1 MKRGHFPLDLLP
13 AWCALN
19 DVKFVDV
26 KAHDVEGRGY
36 GLVAEKELVNENEH
50 ENRTLLKVPR
60 DLILSSESV
69 EEYAKEN
76 KEFRQLFD
84 AAGHQPAVSA
94 KLSVL
99 TKEFDSI
106 KAKTESIPIWYEI
119 FSIDESITVRDWV
132 WLDALYRSRS
142 LELPVSGESLV
153 PCLDLANHAHQHTA
167 YFEEN
172 DKDEV
177 VLLLRD
183 GVAVSLGAE
192 VTINYGETKS
202 AAEMLFSYG
211 FIDSASTRQGLSLPL
226 RLMDDDPLLKA
237 KLHAFGRAPTL
248 DISEDGNGVP
258 RWSAPFVYLMCL
270 NEEDGLD
277 FRILQETDG
286 SQQLKMFWQEKD
298 VTDVPDTFKDLIR
311 SHDMQQIF
319 ELRAVTVIL
328 EMVQEQLERL
338 DVQDGDA
345 DVPEVVR
352 AETLR
357 AAIQLRN
364 IETALL
370 RRTLEVLKDESANLL
385 QDESVLAYF
394 KAMEAEQSSEVA
406 DDKDFS

>member
-1 MKRGHFPLDLLP
+1 MVCWSNPNTLVSDLP
-13 AWCALN
+13 
-19 DVKFVDV
+19 F
-26 KAHDVEGRGY
+26 
-36 GLVAEKELVNENEH
+36 
-50 ENRTLLKVPR
+50 LK
-60 DLILSSESV
+60 
-69 EEYAKEN
+69 
-76 KEFRQLFD
+76 
-84 AAGHQPAVSA
+84 PAVSA

-106 KAKTESIPIWYEI
+106 KAKAESIPLWYEI

-142 LELPVSGESLV
+142 LELPISGESLV

-183 GVAVSLGAE
+183 GVNVSPGTE

-237 KLHAFGRAPTL
+237 KLHAFGKAPTL
-248 DISEDGNGVP
+248 EISEDGNGVA
-258 RWSAPFVYLMCL
+258 RWLAPFVYLMCL

-286 SQQLKMFWQEKD
+286 SQQLKMFWQEQD
-298 VTDVPDTFKDLIR
+298 VTAVPDTFKDLI
-311 SHDMQQIF
+311 SGHDLQQVF
-319 ELRAVTVIL
+319 ELRAVTVVL

-345 DVPEVVR
+345 DIPEVVR

-364 IETALL
+364 IETDLL
-370 RRTLEVLKDESANLL
+370 RRTLEVLKDE
-385 QDESVLAYF
+385 VR
-394 KAMEAEQSSEVA
+394 
-406 DDKDFS
+406 